1 MLSGWLWMGLV
12 SGRPLIRALDSVPGG
27 GGGNRKGWVPRSQR
41 RKELE
46 LQ

>member
-1 MLSGWLWMGLV
+1 M
-12 SGRPLIRALDSVPGG
+12 RALDSVTGG

-41 RKELE
+41 RRELE